1 MQCAVFEPTLTS
13 CGSNHQITT
22 GGTTGGII
30 CGVPLAMLFV
40 VVVDISLSLCLS
52 EMIINVVI
60 LYLPF
65 FKHIKFD
72 DA

>member
-1 MQCAVFEPTLTS
+1 MQCTVIEPTLS
-13 CGSNHQITT
+13 YCGSNYQITT
-22 GGTTGGII
+22 GGTTCGII